1 MEDETVY
8 FYSHPFL
15 TIIFNFYF
23 YFIIKNNNII
33 GFTFYFPPSELLLAA
48 PSVCEER
55 GEGGDIIIQ
64 ERGCWARDDALFVC
78 LRLT

>member
-23 YFIIKNNNII
+23 LFYYVI
-33 GFTFYFPPSELLLAA
+33 GFTFYFPPSERLLAA